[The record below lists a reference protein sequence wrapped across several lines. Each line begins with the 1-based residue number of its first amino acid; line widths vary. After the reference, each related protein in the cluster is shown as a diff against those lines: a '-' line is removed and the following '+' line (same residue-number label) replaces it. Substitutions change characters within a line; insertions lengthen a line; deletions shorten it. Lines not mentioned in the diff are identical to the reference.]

1 MTGLAAPPGRAQLCN
16 VAPRRPDRRY
26 EVIVTALDDD
36 DVRHEVQRELPRV
49 LVDAATGRDA
59 NCRVERVLLGEWA
72 CLGCTRRPASVATE
86 DLQDGECGSFPDERA
101 DQT

>member
-1 MTGLAAPPGRAQLCN
+1 MRFSEFKRLLS
-16 VAPRRPDRRY
+16 PRRNDRHY

-59 NCRVERVLLGEWA
+59 KYLQGRARAARRVGMPGVHAAPGTSTGDGGGRAERGVRELP
-72 CLGCTRRPASVATE
+72 R
-86 DLQDGECGSFPDERA
+86 
-101 DQT
+101 